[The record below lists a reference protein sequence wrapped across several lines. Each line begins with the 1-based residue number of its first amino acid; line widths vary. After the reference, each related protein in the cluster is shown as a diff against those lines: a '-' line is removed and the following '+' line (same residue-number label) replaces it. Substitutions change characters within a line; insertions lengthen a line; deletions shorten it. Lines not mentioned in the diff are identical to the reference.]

1 MLGETCLGCL
11 VSVIIIVLVCM
22 LLGFFIK
29 IFFFTA
35 LSAFIIGGYV
45 LGVAFAALI
54 VYKLLKFIFS

>member
-1 MLGETCLGCL
+1 
-11 VSVIIIVLVCM
+11 M

>member
-35 LSAFIIGGYV
+35 LSAFIIGGV